1 MTGPY
6 GWLNRAEGRAE
17 CTVRGAMPAVFLS
30 RCGGAGIPILGAE
43 ARSEDTLIVILR
55 LRDLERA
62 QQLAPRCQCE
72 LTVLHRRGG
81 RMLWR
86 RLLRRGVPALCL
98 LLFLCLLAW
107 SKLFIWELEVTGNET
122 VSTARI
128 LNALAD
134 CGIRPGTFWPG
145 YTSDNLR
152 SELLVKL
159 PELGWAAVNIHGSRA
174 EVIVRE
180 RIPKPELYD
189 ADAAVDLVSDRAG
202 FVTQVRALNGTALVK
217 PGSAVLPG
225 ETLIAGTADSAFSG
239 KRDTHAVGSVT
250 AETYFE
256 LTASVPASEYVR
268 ESSGRQRSRWALE
281 IGTKRI
287 NFYRNSSICGN
298 ECDKIRTVWQCRAE
312 GLFSLPL
319 ALVRETF
326 SEYSLTAQPRD
337 ANLARREL
345 EQQLHAR
352 LLSSLS
358 DGDTVESESYSC
370 CLRGGS
376 IEVCL
381 RARCSQEIS
390 MEKPRIQ
397 EEQIP

>member
-6 GWLNRAEGRAE
+6 GLLNRAEGQAE
-17 CTVRGAMPAVFLS
+17 CEVQGAMPAAFLN
-30 RCGGAGIPILGAE
+30 RCGSAGISVLAADAVGE
-43 ARSEDTLIVILR
+43 NTLHIVLR

-62 QQLAPRCQCE
+62 RQLAPRCQCE
-72 LTVLHRRGG
+72 LTLLRRRGG
-81 RMLWR
+81 AMLWR
-86 RLLRRGVPALCL
+86 RLLRRGIPALCL
-98 LLFLCLLAW
+98 LIFVCLLAW
-107 SKLFIWELEVTGNET
+107 SKLFVWELEVSGNET

-159 PELGWAAVNIHGSRA
+159 PELGWATVNIHGSRA

-180 RIPKPELYD
+180 RVPKPALYD
-189 ADAAVDLVSDRAG
+189 ADEPVDLVSNCPG
-202 FVTQVRALNGTALVK
+202 FVTRVRALNGTALVK

-225 ETLIAGTADSAFSG
+225 ETLVAGYADSAFSG
-239 KRDTHAVGSVT
+239 RRETHAVGSVT
-250 AETYFE
+250 AETYYE
-256 LTASVPASEYVR
+256 LTASVPAAEYVR
-268 ESSGRQRSRWALE
+268 EPTGAQHSRWARE

-298 ECDKIRTVWQCRAE
+298 ECDKIKKVWQCKAE

-326 SEYSLTAQPRD
+326 SEYCLTEQPRD

-352 LLSSLS
+352 LLASLR
-358 DGDTVESESYSC
+358 DGDTVESEKYSC
-370 CLRGGS
+370 CLQNGT
-376 IEVCL
+376 IAVCL

-390 MEKPRIQ
+390 AEKPRIQ
-397 EEQIP
+397 EGQIP